1 MSTAPTLSPP
11 NDVSGARP
19 AWSTWLP
26 LAIVL
31 SGTFVFVLDFFI
43 VNVALPSIQRTLDA
57 GPDAVEWIVAG
68 YGLATASLLVCGGRL
83 GDRYGRR
90 RWFSIG
96 LGGFIVA
103 SALCALA
110 PSAPFL
116 VAARVAQGMG
126 AALMAPNVLA
136 IVGVTYTGADR
147 VRAITAYGIVMGV
160 AAVGGQVIGGLLLQA
175 DLFGLGWRVVFWV
188 NVPVGAAALLLAR
201 RFVPESKSS
210 ERGLIDLVGA
220 VLLMVAV
227 VAIVLPLVDGRQEGW
242 PGWSWA
248 CLAASLPLFTLFA
261 LYLLRTAR
269 RGRRPLLQPAL
280 FGMPAFRA
288 GLLVQLCFW
297 CQQAAGYLVIAL
309 FLQEGRGLSPL
320 GAGGMFAVLAAGYV
334 ATSLR
339 APALTQRFGRVLV
352 GVGALVG
359 TVGNLLLVLAAARG
373 GPGVPLLAL
382 APGLFLLGAGQGLC
396 ITPLTSIVLSRADAS
411 SAGSMSGALSTTQQI
426 GNAVG
431 VGVIGVVFFGVL
443 SRGAAPAFAW
453 SAAAMAVLLLTVA
466 ALSRLLPRVEALR

>member
-1 MSTAPTLSPP
+1 M
-11 NDVSGARP
+11 
-19 AWSTWLP
+19 
-26 LAIVL
+26 VL
-31 SGTFVFVLDFFI
+31 CGTFVFVLDFFV
-43 VNVALPSIQRTLDA
+43 VNVALPSIQRTLGA

-96 LGGFIVA
+96 LSVFILA

-110 PSAPFL
+110 PSAAVL
-116 VAARVAQGMG
+116 VGARVVQGLG

-175 DLFGLGWRVVFWV
+175 DLFGLGWRSVFWV
-188 NVPVGAAALLLAR
+188 NVPVGVAALLLAP
-201 RFVPESKSS
+201 RFVTESRSA
-210 ERGLIDLVGA
+210 ERGLVDLVGA
-220 VLLMVAV
+220 ALLMLAV
-227 VAIVLPLVDGRQEGW
+227 VAVVLPLVDGRQAGW
-242 PGWSWA
+242 PVWSWA
-248 CLAASLPLFTLFA
+248 CLAGSLPLFALFT

-269 RGRRPLLQPAL
+269 RGRRPLLDPAL
-280 FGMPAFRA
+280 FAIRTFRA

-339 APALTQRFGRVLV
+339 APALTQRFGRDLV
-352 GVGALVG
+352 GVGAVVG
-359 TVGNLLLVLAAARG
+359 TVGNVLLVLAAGVG
-373 GPGVPLLAL
+373 GLDVPLVAL
-382 APGLFLLGAGQGLC
+382 APGLLLLGAGQGLC
-396 ITPLTSIVLSRADAS
+396 ITPLTSIVLSGAGAE

-431 VGVIGVVFFGVL
+431 VGVIGVVFFGLL

-453 SAAAMAVLLLTVA
+453 SAVAMAGLLLAVA
-466 ALSRLLPRVEALR
+466 ALSRLLPPVEARR

>member
-1 MSTAPTLSPP
+1 MLSRPDRAP
-11 NDVSGARP
+11 VAP
-19 AWSTWLP
+19 AAWRTWLP

-31 SGTFVFVLDFFI
+31 CGTFVWVLDFFV
-43 VNVALPSIQRTLDA
+43 VNVALPSIQRTLGA
-57 GPDAVEWIVAG
+57 GPEAVEWIVAG

-96 LGGFIVA
+96 LTVFILA
-103 SALCALA
+103 SALCAVS
-110 PSAPFL
+110 PSPAFL
-116 VAARVAQGMG
+116 VVARIVQGLG
-126 AALMAPNVLA
+126 AAVMAPNVLA

-160 AAVGGQVIGGLLLQA
+160 AAVSGQVIGGLLLQA
-175 DLFGLGWRVVFWV
+175 DLFGLGWRSVFWV
-188 NVPVGAAALLLAR
+188 NVPVGVAALLLAR
-201 RFVPESKSS
+201 RFVPESRSA
-210 ERGLIDLVGA
+210 ERGLIDVVGA
-220 VLLMVAV
+220 ALLVLAV
-227 VAIVLPLVDGRQEGW
+227 VAVVLPLVDGRQAGW

-261 LYLLRTAR
+261 FYLLRSAR
-269 RGRRPLLQPAL
+269 RDRRPLLDPRL
-280 FGMPAFRA
+280 FGLPTFRA

-309 FLQEGRGLSPL
+309 FLQEGRGLTPL

-334 ATSLR
+334 ATSLW
-339 APALTQRFGRVLV
+339 APALTQRFGRGLV
-352 GVGALVG
+352 GVGALAG
-359 TVGNLLLVLAAARG
+359 TVGNLLLVLAAVRG
-373 GPGVPLLAL
+373 GLGVPLLAL

-396 ITPLTSIVLSRADAS
+396 ITPLTSIVLSATDAA

-443 SRGAAPAFAW
+443 ARGPAPAFAW
-453 SAAAMAVLLLTVA
+453 SAAAMAGLLLLVA
-466 ALSRLLPRVEALR
+466 ALSRLLPAVEARR